1 MAWRARRE
9 GVSFLVPDLE
19 GRGRAHL
26 KGAHCERLE
35 VSIAFPGIPSE
46 TSRVSET
53 PLFELLNE
61 EDPELLQNHYGESS
75 VVGSLFVS
83 AGATLVGLSWTLP
96 VPSTLSLRLIES
108 SSPAVSSS
116 VFYLEFPL

>member
-1 MAWRARRE
+1 MAWRTRR
-9 GVSFLVPDLE
+9 GVLFFFLTSRVGDE
-19 GRGRAHL
+19 QHL

-35 VSIAFPGIPSE
+35 VSIAFPGFPSE

-96 VPSTLSLRLIES
+96 VPSTF
-108 SSPAVSSS
+108 A
-116 VFYLEFPL
+116 